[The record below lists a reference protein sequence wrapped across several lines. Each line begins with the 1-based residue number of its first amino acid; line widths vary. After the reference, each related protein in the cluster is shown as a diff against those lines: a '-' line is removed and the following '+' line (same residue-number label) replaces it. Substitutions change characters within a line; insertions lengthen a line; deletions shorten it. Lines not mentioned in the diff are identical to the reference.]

1 MAVASTERFTDN
13 EGNGWK
19 FVWVAHAGG
28 LRLFLTDPSGRETE
42 LRSVPDTPNTPRP
55 SVDAE
60 TPLPLE
66 IP

>member
-1 MAVASTERFTDN
+1 MAVASTERFTDA

-19 FVWVAHAGG
+19 FVWVATAGG
-28 LRLFLTDPSGRETE
+28 LRLFLTDPMSREHELTRTE
-42 LRSVPDTPNTPRP
+42 TQSPRP

-66 IP
+66 IS